1 MVQPSSE
8 EPNSFDTADTY
19 TLELVEYIKELHTKL
34 TSKEDQIESL
44 KEDVRHAELWAK
56 AKKPKLHVSIHLR
69 LYSLHLPKI
78 HLLYL
83 QVTAPSLDQEIEMA
97 TGPEDPTRLTKPRVK
112 FEDLE
117 SKERR
122 IRIAYLENQ
131 QAELGTEIKLL
142 KQRGLY

>member
-56 AKKPKLHVSIHLR
+56 AKKPKLHVSIYLR
-69 LYSLHLPKI
+69 LYSLHSTKFTFPASRKI
-78 HLLYL
+78 KNTL
-83 QVTAPSLDQEIEMA
+83 
-97 TGPEDPTRLTKPRVK
+97 
-112 FEDLE
+112 
-117 SKERR
+117 
-122 IRIAYLENQ
+122 
-131 QAELGTEIKLL
+131 
-142 KQRGLY
+142 